1 MRKLKYVFAV
11 MVFLALGYQSI
22 ATSGNPPTGLVW
34 NELEKQLGILDQS
47 VKKIMPENRTKNQ
60 GIAPRALENKEL
72 KLVPATDWCSGFFA
86 GCLWLMYE
94 HTNDEKWKSEA
105 EKFTE
110 LLTDQQWNLRTH
122 DMGFKMYSS
131 FGNGFRLINNN
142 SYRETLIQSA
152 KTLITR
158 YNEKV
163 GCLRSWDHNQDK
175 WQFPVII
182 DNMMNLELLFWAT
195 RETGDS
201 VYYKIAVTHALT
213 TMKNHFR
220 PDYSC
225 YHVIGYDPE
234 TGKVLQR
241 NTHQGYSDESAWSR
255 GQAWALYGYTMVY
268 RETLNPVFLEQAK
281 HIANF
286 LFSNRNMPADLIPY
300 WDFDAPGIPNEPRD
314 VSAAAVIASA
324 LLCLKNFVPEKAAE
338 YQVKASLILKQLT
351 KNYRSEPGS
360 NQGFLL
366 DHSTGSKPHGS
377 EVDVPLI
384 YADYYYLEAL
394 SRNEIF
400 QH

>member
-1 MRKLKYVFAV
+1 MRKLKYVFPV
-11 MVFLALGYQSI
+11 MVFLALGYQSM

-34 NELEKQLGILDQS
+34 NELEKQLGTLDQS

-131 FGNGFRLINNN
+131 FGNGFRLTNNN

-255 GQAWALYGYTMVY
+255 GQAWALYGYTMAY

-281 HIANF
+281 HIASF

-300 WDFDAPGIPNEPRD
+300 WDFDAPGIPDEPRD
-314 VSAAAVIASA
+314 VSAAAIIASA
-324 LLCLKNFVPEKAAE
+324 LLSLKNFVPEKAAE